1 METDLL
7 DKLKAGGIAVNEAD
21 KEAFIAA
28 SKPVYEEFAA
38 TVDGGQE
45 LIDTLLKLGEG
56 S

>member
-7 DKLKAGGIAVNEAD
+7 DKLKASGIAVNEAD
-21 KEAFIAA
+21 KNAFIEA
-28 SKPVYEEFAA
+28 SQPVYTEFAT

>member
-1 METDLL
+1 MALSVPQSVSLANRTARCRYSATL
-7 DKLKAGGIAVNEAD
+7 
-21 KEAFIAA
+21 AA